1 MKNAFI
7 VLTLML
13 FALSAVAVE
22 GELPFSHED
31 AGIEVLMPDTV
42 LFASEVA
49 MGKYWE
55 PSTDI
60 FGDGTILIMGGAYPE
75 GMTEGM
81 NAKVAFIGTD
91 GTVSEFWAFYND
103 AGEPYTGEF
112 NEARKDGN
120 PPRVAADRRPGGT
133 LYVTGEESTPFLY
146 EGFDS
151 DGRWEQ
157 ELFFYGANQIAAV
170 QAFEKTADG
179 PQPLTN
185 VIDPVYGSGTI
196 EGEQNNQMRFG
207 GDIRILSNGNI
218 LVVVEDRNQGVF
230 VGGNAA
236 IATIFDS
243 QTAEIVKGPFNAAG
257 DDTSHS
263 IWSNV
268 VAFKDGFAVRT
279 EEIMSI
285 YDDDGNLQH
294 GGVIAQEDW
303 TTVTDT
309 GRGDG
314 TRIAASIEG
323 NIVYI
328 IGKNADGDMVISGF
342 NAATGVADKE
352 IVINEEELWLFGTF
366 DRGEMAVDNNGNVCV
381 AYVFQDQSLMAEQQ
395 IAARIFDSNLEPVTP
410 TFFAFTQFERW
421 DTPDVQGIMS
431 KEVNVSMDTQRI
443 VIAADGVTLDA
454 SGELTPAEHTFAV
467 VLKNPFAATS
477 IDGWEL
483 H

>member
-1 MKNAFI
+1 MK
-7 VLTLML
+7 
-13 FALSAVAVE
+13 
-22 GELPFSHED
+22 
-31 AGIEVLMPDTV
+31 
-42 LFASEVA
+42 
-49 MGKYWE
+49 
-55 PSTDI
+55 
-60 FGDGTILIMGGAYPE
+60 
-75 GMTEGM
+75 
-81 NAKVAFIGTD
+81 
-91 GTVSEFWAFYND
+91 VSI
-103 AGEPYTGEF
+103 
-112 NEARKDGN
+112 
-120 PPRVAADRRPGGT
+120 
-133 LYVTGEESTPFLY
+133 
-146 EGFDS
+146 
-151 DGRWEQ
+151 
-157 ELFFYGANQIAAV
+157 QIAAV

-236 IATIFDS
+236 IATIFDG
-243 QTAEIVKGPFNAAG
+243 QTAEILKGPFNAAG

-279 EEIMSI
+279 EGIMSI
-285 YDDDGNLQH
+285 YDNDGNLQH
-294 GGVIAQEDW
+294 GGVIAQADW

-314 TRIAASIEG
+314 TRIAASIDG
-323 NIVYI
+323 DFVYI
-328 IGKNADGDMVISGF
+328 SGKNAEEEMVCSRF

-352 IVINEEELWLFGTF
+352 VVVNEEDLWLFGSF
-366 DRGEMAVDNNGNVCV
+366 SRGDLAVDSNGNVCV
-381 AYVFQDQSLMAEQQ
+381 TYVFQDDSLTAEQQ
-395 IAARIFDSNLEPVTP
+395 IAARILDSNLEPATP
-410 TFFAFTQFERW
+410 TFFAFSQYERW
-421 DTPDVQGIMS
+421 DDTEILGIMS
-431 KEVNVSMDTQRI
+431 KEVNVSMDNQRI
-443 VIAADGVTLDA
+443 VISADGVTVD
-454 SGELTPAEHTFAV
+454 STTGELTPAEHAYAV